1 MTTDHT
7 HKKNDQTYLI
17 TKLKM
22 KITWFGMEPQ
32 INSLSIVSD
41 NVLSTRILVV
51 ATTHK
56 FLHTEVNAENMTFES
71 LQLLHVFE
79 FLEDTKPTCNFTD
92 FNSFF

>member
-7 HKKNDQTYLI
+7 KNNQTYLI

-32 INSLSIVSD
+32 INSLSIVPD

-51 ATTHK
+51 ATTHE
-56 FLHTEVNAENMTFES
+56 FLHTKVNAENMTFES
-71 LQLLHVFE
+71 LQLLHVFK
-79 FLEDTKPTCNFTD
+79 FLEDTKTNFTD
-92 FNSFF
+92 FNSYT